1 MFYTMNLS
9 DHEVLS
15 FRRLVY
21 QFSLKLRREE
31 CRALVYIRL
40 YDCKERY
47 RDADTLEVLS
57 RLETDCVFSP
67 NNPEGLIDVATDIN
81 RRDLKNMVKDFVKTS
96 RKQRREKASSK
107 TADRIVTNFKSESPM
122 GEDPEQLHLKAILE
136 VTLSQAAVFVQQV
149 DILQQAI
156 VAGTKEQRQKAAG
169 AIRDAGCT
177 AQALSESIKEAQEGL
192 EHSNNSSTSSLQ
204 SDSSEP
210 ERSTDYCNLRYGKVY
225 CVCFPTYFCY
235 GSSGTYN
242 VITIVGPYRGVIHN
256 YCVRVHGPI
265 HLQLKL

>member
-1 MFYTMNLS
+1 MDRYPP
-9 DHEVLS
+9 DHEVLAIA

-21 QFSLKLRREE
+21 KFSLKLSKEE

-67 NNPEGLIDVATDIN
+67 SNPEGLIDVAKDIN
-81 RRDLKNMVKDFVKTS
+81 RMDLKDMVKDFVK
-96 RKQRREKASSK
+96 RKREKASSK
-107 TADRIVTNFKSESPM
+107 TADKTATRFESEPALS
-122 GEDPEQLHLKAILE
+122 DEQLLQLKAILE

-169 AIRDAGCT
+169 AIRDAGRT
-177 AQALSESIKEAQEGL
+177 AQALTKRLQDAQGEL
-192 EHSNNSSTSSLQ
+192 KN
-204 SDSSEP
+204 SDSS
-210 ERSTDYCNLRYGKVY
+210 RSWSENDYYNLKYGE
-225 CVCFPTYFCY
+225 
-235 GSSGTYN
+235 GA
-242 VITIVGPYRGVIHN
+242 
-256 YCVRVHGPI
+256 
-265 HLQLKL
+265 

>member
-1 MFYTMNLS
+1 MDLS
-9 DHEVLS
+9 DHEVLA

-21 QFSLKLRREE
+21 KFSLKLSREE

-47 RDADTLEVLS
+47 WDADTLEVLS

-67 NNPEGLIDVATDIN
+67 NNPEGLIDVAKDIG
-81 RRDLKNMVKDFVKTS
+81 RMDLKDMVKDFVKTS
-96 RKQRREKASSK
+96 RKQRREKAK
-107 TADRIVTNFKSESPM
+107 TADKIVTSFKSESSV
-122 GEDPEQLHLKAILE
+122 GEEQLHLKAILE

-169 AIRDAGCT
+169 AIRDAGRT
-177 AQALSESIKEAQEGL
+177 AQALSERIKEAQEGL

-225 CVCFPTYFCY
+225 YMCLFSNVFLLRFQRYVHCTLQKQNCYFSKPLGYYSCVK
-235 GSSGTYN
+235 
-242 VITIVGPYRGVIHN
+242 
-256 YCVRVHGPI
+256 
-265 HLQLKL
+265 LQCT